1 MKVIIQDIT
10 GKEFLGPDGRWVSA
24 KDGARDFFTLV
35 RAYNFAQNHTS
46 VRFRVL
52 LHCPED
58 GYSASIVEGT
68 GTASTKRSEPVIVLD
83 QPADPFQRSITLPK
97 SFDAARVHLN

>member
-10 GKEFLGPDGRWVSA
+10 GNEFLGPDGRWVPA
-24 KDGARDFFTLV
+24 KEGAKDFFTLV
-35 RAYNFAQNHTS
+35 RAYNFAQTNTS

-58 GYSASIVEGT
+58 GYSASIVEGK
-68 GTASTKRSEPVIVLD
+68 GVAPVKKSRPVITMD
-83 QPADPFQRSITLPK
+83 HPADPFKRSVTLPK
-97 SFDAARVHLN
+97 SFDTTRVHLN